1 MEFIDSLKDLALPVL
16 ENVPVLRAILGFLL
30 VFFIPGFAWT
40 LVFFRNNVNRLER
53 IVLSFGLSIALVTLS
68 VLGFNVVLNV
78 RITGLNAL
86 LIIGLITVIPL
97 GIRFTGRMLRKRK
110 QARSAPAAAPDTES
124 SEESAGDTEEG
135 DVTDPSG

>member
-1 MEFIDSLKDLALPVL
+1 MEFIDSLKDIALPVL

-30 VFFIPGFAWT
+30 VFFVPGFAWT

-68 VLGFNVVLNV
+68 VLGFNVALNV

-97 GIRFTGRMLRKRK
+97 GIWFTGRMLRKRK
-110 QARSAPAAAPDTES
+110 QARAALAAAPDTES

>member
-30 VFFIPGFAWT
+30 VFFVPGFAWT

-68 VLGFNVVLNV
+68 VLGFNVALNV

-97 GIRFTGRMLRKRK
+97 GIWFTGRMLRKRK
-110 QARSAPAAAPDTES
+110 QARSTLAAAPETES

-135 DVTDPSG
+135 DETDLSG